1 MNKPQ
6 HCIEELFN
14 PSKPSADRSLLRE
27 LTAGKAVEITD
38 ILQTSLD
45 PSRQHHQLSMD
56 AGTRIAHP
64 GGRHRTDTLALDLEL
79 GRQARHGR
87 T

>member
-38 ILQTSLD
+38 ILQTILD
-45 PSRQHHQLSMD
+45 PSRLIEMFSM
-56 AGTRIAHP
+56 
-64 GGRHRTDTLALDLEL
+64 
-79 GRQARHGR
+79 
-87 T
+87 